1 MPASLVNIPF
11 YVGHNKNLNI
21 IIVLRVI
28 LKGPPILMKILIKS
42 GQVARI
48 SIYNVLFRNA
58 DNINESHHFTGFYL
72 FLFYN
77 KSLLFGFQPGTA
89 KPHKMPTIITSR
101 ITSSQPTR
109 N

>member
-1 MPASLVNIPF
+1 MLASLVNIPF

-48 SIYNVLFRNA
+48 SIYNVLFHNA
-58 DNINESHHFTGFYL
+58 DNINESHHFTGFYYFCFITNL
-72 FLFYN
+72 CSLVFSLGVQN
-77 KSLLFGFQPGTA
+77 RIKCLLLSLLE
-89 KPHKMPTIITSR
+89 
-101 ITSSQPTR
+101 
-109 N
+109 

>member
-1 MPASLVNIPF
+1 MLASLVNIPF

-28 LKGPPILMKILIKS
+28 LKGPPILMKMLIKS

-58 DNINESHHFTGFYL
+58 DDINENHHFTGSVYSCFITNL
-72 FLFYN
+72 CSLVLSLGLQN
-77 KSLLFGFQPGTA
+77 RIKCLLLSLLE
-89 KPHKMPTIITSR
+89 
-101 ITSSQPTR
+101 
-109 N
+109 